1 MPTPLRCPTCS
12 APLDVPSEHANLV
25 RCAYCGAAALVSERF
40 GTPMAIAA
48 HDPHSSVIAEV
59 LRHLREGDRVGAIQ
73 VYRERLGGS
82 LLEARKAV
90 ARLEEGQPA
99 GSVPSPPGIARV
111 AGIVGAVMLLSMIG
125 IGFILRAAQGPASST
140 GSSTGTSMPSVGTG
154 LAGQPEKP
162 AEWAQ
167 TVTRFGRE
175 GTGAGRFEDAR
186 EVAVDGSGRV
196 YVAEYGGGRV
206 QVFDSAGTFLT
217 QWTADPEMPMMSM
230 AANREGTVFVVQS
243 SRIRRY
249 EGATGK
255 PLGDFAASSGASFND
270 VTVALDGTLWALAGF
285 SDLLHLSRTG
295 AVLAS
300 MDLKEVDRDT
310 KPERVAVAGDGRLYV
325 ANFGSGDIYRLT
337 AEGRFV
343 DRFGGDGGDGV
354 GMHSPEDIVV
364 DGHGRV
370 YVSDS
375 GIQVFDA
382 SGRQLGSFAGSA
394 AIFGLAIT
402 DADDLYASDR
412 NANQVVRF
420 RLPDPSP

>member
-40 GTPMAIAA
+40 GTPMAIPA
-48 HDPHSSVIAEV
+48 HDPHNSVITEV
-59 LRHLREGDRVGAIQ
+59 LRHLREGDRVGAAQ

-82 LLEARKAV
+82 LLEARKAI

-99 GSVPSPPGIARV
+99 GSVPAPPGIARV
-111 AGIVGAVMLLSMIG
+111 AGIVGAVMLLSVIG
-125 IGFILRAAQGPASST
+125 IGFILRAAQGPSSSAASSAGT
-140 GSSTGTSMPSVGTG
+140 NVPATGTGP
-154 LAGQPEKP
+154 AGQPDKP
-162 AEWAQ
+162 AEWAR
-167 TVTRFGRE
+167 TVARFGRA

-186 EVAVDGSGRV
+186 EVAVDGTGRV
-196 YVAEYGGGRV
+196 YVAEYSGGRV

-230 AANREGTVFVVQS
+230 AANRDGTVFVVQS

-255 PLGDFAASSGASFND
+255 PLGDFAASSGASFTD
-270 VTVALDGTLWALAGF
+270 VTVALDGTMWALAGNT
-285 SDLLHLSRTG
+285 DLLHLSRTG
-295 AVLAS
+295 AVLS
-300 MDLKEVDRDT
+300 STDLKEVDDKTR
-310 KPERVAVAGDGRLYV
+310 PERVAVAGDGSLYV
-325 ANFGSGDIYRLT
+325 ANYGSGDVYRLT
-337 AEGRFV
+337 PEGRFV

-354 GMHSPEDIVV
+354 GMHAPEDIVV

-382 SGRQLGSFAGSA
+382 SGRHLASLAGSA

-402 DADDLYASDR
+402 DSDDLYASDR
-412 NANQVVRF
+412 NASQIVRF
-420 RLPDPSP
+420 RLPDPAR